1 MAEQITVAR
10 PYAEAVFAL
19 AREQNALPVWAEM
32 LRTAS
37 NVASDERV
45 RAALDN
51 PRLSAAAKESLF
63 LSICGAVLNTD
74 AKSFVR
80 VLLEAGRFGLLPDI
94 RELFETLKDTADGV
108 ARAQISSAFPI
119 DEKELTGLK
128 SALERRFGKKIEAT
142 VNIDPQLIGGAR
154 IVVGDTVID
163 ASVQGELQA
172 MANHLRT

>member
-32 LRTAS
+32 LR
-37 NVASDERV
+37 VASSIASEARV
-45 RAALDN
+45 RRALDN
-51 PRLSAAAKESLF
+51 PRLSVAAKESLF
-63 LSICGAVLNTD
+63 LTVCADKLNTD
-74 AKSFVR
+74 GRSFIR
-80 VLLEAGRFGLLPDI
+80 VLLEADRLGLLPEI
-94 RELFETLKDTADGV
+94 RELFEALKDAGDGV

-119 DEKELTGLK
+119 GEAELSGLR

-142 VNIDPQLIGGAR
+142 VSVEPELIGGAK
-154 IVVGDTVID
+154 IVIGDTVID
-163 ASVQGELQA
+163 GSVQGELEA

>member
-10 PYAEAVFAL
+10 PYAEAAFAL
-19 AREQNALPVWAEM
+19 AREKNALPVWAEM

-37 NVASDERV
+37 KVASDGRV
-45 RAALDN
+45 RAAFDN
-51 PRLSAAAKESLF
+51 PRLSAVAKESLF
-63 LSICGAVLNTD
+63 LSICGDKLNAD

-80 VLLEAGRFGLLPDI
+80 VLFEADRFGLLPHI
-94 RELFETLKDTADGV
+94 RDLFDTLKDAADGV
-108 ARAQISSAFPI
+108 AQAQIISAFPI
-119 DEKELTGLK
+119 DDKELTGLK
-128 SALERRFGKKIEAT
+128 SALERRFGKKIEAR
-142 VNIDPQLIGGAR
+142 VSVDPQLIGGAR

>member
-1 MAEQITVAR
+1 MAEPITVAR

-32 LRTAS
+32 LRLAS
-37 NVASDERV
+37 GVASDSRV
-45 RAALDN
+45 RTALDN
-51 PRLSAAAKESLF
+51 PLLPVPAKESLF
-63 LSICGAVLNTD
+63 LAICGDALNSD
-74 AKSFVR
+74 GRSMVR
-80 VLLEAGRFGLLPDI
+80 VLLEADRLDLLPEI
-94 RELFETLKDTADGV
+94 RQLFDALKDAAGGV
-108 ARAQISSAFPI
+108 ARAQIISAFPI
-119 DEKELTGLK
+119 ADGELTGLK

-142 VNIDPQLIGGAR
+142 IRVDPQLIGGAK

>member
-19 AREQNALPVWAEM
+19 AREQNALPVWGEM

-51 PRLSAAAKESLF
+51 PRLSVAARESLF
-63 LSICGAVLNTD
+63 LGICADKLNAD
-74 AKSFVR
+74 GKSLVR
-80 VLLEAGRFGLLPDI
+80 VLLEADRFSLLPEI
-94 RELFETLKDTADGV
+94 LELFETLKDAADGV
-108 ARAQISSAFPI
+108 ARAQIVSAFPI
-119 DEKELTGLK
+119 DEAALTGLR

-142 VNIDPQLIGGAR
+142 VRVDTELIGGAKV
-154 IVVGDTVID
+154 VVGDTVID
-163 ASVQGELQA
+163 GSVQGELQA
-172 MANHLRT
+172 MASHLRT